1 MIAGDAPGIHVHSDA
16 AGSSVTSSGRWLQV
30 QWPEPWS
37 EVRIAA
43 KEMAPIVMAAAT
55 WGQTWHRCNVFFHC
69 DNAAVVAVIQRK
81 STRDALFLHLL
92 YFYAAF
98 FQFSYSAHHLPGV
111 SNVAADALSRG
122 NMSLFLSLFPQGV
135 PSTVSQEVMQL
146 LLLQRPDWGS
156 QEQFKAT
163 L

>member
-1 MIAGDAPGIHVHSDA
+1 
-16 AGSSVTSSGRWLQV
+16 
-30 QWPEPWS
+30 
-37 EVRIAA
+37 
-43 KEMAPIVMAAAT
+43 MAAAT

-81 STRDALFLHLL
+81 STRDALLLHLLRCL

-98 FQFSYSAHHLPGV
+98 FQFLYSAHHLPGV
-111 SNVAADALSRG
+111 FNVAADALSRG

-135 PSTVSQEVMQL
+135 PSTVSWEVMQL

-156 QEQFKAT
+156 QDWIGQFKAT